1 MQHSSCKQ
9 LFISALWKTSCDYL
23 AMTGTSN
30 NLAAAS
36 HTWNSSSFYTPGLE
50 SFGCNLSRDLAMIF
64 FTCCCQPKSLF
75 TEIKSVHLFFKNLK
89 RKQHG
94 WQDVDKSMWH
104 SSGHRQERSRLELRQ
119 EPCSLRRQ
127 SQFWIAYSSFA
138 QEHQEKRRQ
147 CCDVTGR
154 EKLDESLMGGREMQ
168 AATMSAV
175 LPKPHCSPQPD
186 LVALEGRPP
195 LTGRRLLLQI
205 KLWETAEE
213 AKASGL
219 VVWWNRFLHTRK
231 IQAQRVLSFLS
242 SKMLSKVE
250 KTPTTSKLQRPSP

>member
-75 TEIKSVHLFFKNLK
+75 TEIRSLSICFLK
-89 RKQHG
+89 TLKG
-94 WQDVDKSMWH
+94 SNMDGKMLTIPCD
-104 SSGHRQERSRLELRQ
+104 SSGHRKEPSRLELRQ

-138 QEHQEKRRQ
+138 QEHQEERRQ
-147 CCDVTGR
+147 CCDMTGG
-154 EKLDESLMGGREMQ
+154 EKHESLTGGSKTQ
-168 AATMSAV
+168 AAAMSAE

-186 LVALEGRPP
+186 LGALEGQPP

-205 KLWETAEE
+205 KPREIAEE

-231 IQAQRVLSFLS
+231 IQAQRVLSFFS
-242 SKMLSKVE
+242 SNMLSKVE
-250 KTPTTSKLQRPSP
+250 KTPTSSTLQRPSP

>member
-94 WQDVDKSMWH
+94 WQDVDNSMWH
-104 SSGHRQERSRLELRQ
+104 TLQGTGKNEAGWNWGRSHALEEDKASLDCIFQ
-119 EPCSLRRQ
+119 FCPGAPTAEKAMLRRD
-127 SQFWIAYSSFA
+127 
-138 QEHQEKRRQ
+138 R
-147 CCDVTGR
+147 
-154 EKLDESLMGGREMQ
+154 
-168 AATMSAV
+168 
-175 LPKPHCSPQPD
+175 
-186 LVALEGRPP
+186 
-195 LTGRRLLLQI
+195 
-205 KLWETAEE
+205 
-213 AKASGL
+213 
-219 VVWWNRFLHTRK
+219 
-231 IQAQRVLSFLS
+231 
-242 SKMLSKVE
+242 
-250 KTPTTSKLQRPSP
+250 